1 MITWLFP
8 TFHNN
13 SDSLAIENSYGSI
26 PHNCINKSFSYVRPL
41 RIINSSNNNC
51 VTTASLLTMAL
62 GTNPSVIPTRDKS
75 SVAAVN
81 DAIYLENGRR

>member
-1 MITWLFP
+1 MVQ
-8 TFHNN
+8 FHTIVN
-13 SDSLAIENSYGSI
+13 Y
-26 PHNCINKSFSYVRPL
+26 SFSYVFPL

-62 GTNPSVIPTRDKS
+62 GTNPNEIPPRDKS

-81 DAIYLENGRR
+81 DEIYLENGRR